1 MNDKEYRPPYEKY
14 DTAKEAFVRMLTY
27 KKRKD

>member
-1 MNDKEYRPPYEKY
+1 MIREYRPPYEKY
-14 DTAKEAFVRMLTY
+14 DTAKEAFIRMLTY

>member
-14 DTAKEAFVRMLTY
+14 DTAKEAFVRMLLIR
-27 KKRKD
+27 KR